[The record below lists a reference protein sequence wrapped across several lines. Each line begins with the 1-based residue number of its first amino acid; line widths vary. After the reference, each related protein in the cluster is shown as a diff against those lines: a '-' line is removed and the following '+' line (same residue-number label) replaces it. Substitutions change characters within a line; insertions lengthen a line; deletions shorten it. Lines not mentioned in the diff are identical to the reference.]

1 MDNIIEGVRIL
12 TQEEVLVKAN
22 SVIGWIFL
30 IVFFSALAIIA
41 ILNFILTLKEDNKV
55 DKGSIFIAAMLIAC
69 LVLLIKGYGIL
80 NEYRTEYMVE
90 VSDEASFNEFYHKYK
105 VIEDKGNNVYIVYEK
120 EQLS

>member
-1 MDNIIEGVRIL
+1 MDIIEGVRIL

-22 SVIGWIFL
+22 SVGWIFL
-30 IVFFSALAIIA
+30 IVFFSAFAIFA
-41 ILNFILTLKEDNKV
+41 ILNFIFTLKENNKV

>member
-12 TQEEVLVKAN
+12 TQEEVLIKIHGG
-22 SVIGWIFL
+22 IGGIFL
-30 IVFFSALAIIA
+30 LAICVAVGI
-41 ILNFILTLKEDNKV
+41 ICIFNFVMDIVDFKKIDFSCFFILIISVFCT
-55 DKGSIFIAAMLIAC
+55 IC
-69 LVLLIKGYGIL
+69 LVKDYNKP